1 MKFLLP
7 KLPIFL
13 ALAIACAISAPA
25 QLKAPNATG
34 ISMGAVHLTVRD
46 IDANVAFFKL
56 LGGKPVKNGPLQLI
70 EFPGMYVGLEKG
82 EPTGGTVGS
91 IVNHI
96 GFQVQH
102 MQDWLPKWQAAGLT
116 IEPMTRPTQAYL
128 HSPDD
133 VRIEILEE
141 PSLPTPIAGH
151 HIHFFTQ
158 DVPGMQAWYVKTF
171 GAIAGTR
178 AQFQTADLPGI
189 NLTFT
194 AAPPPS
200 APSWGRAVSA
210 LVFEVKDLKAFL
222 VILQSAGIKI
232 DEPYKKIPHS
242 SIAQASITDPWGTTI
257 ELTEGLALAK

>member
-13 ALAIACAISAPA
+13 ALALACAVSAPA
-25 QLKAPNATG
+25 QLKPPNAIG
-34 ISMGAVHLTVRD
+34 VSMGAVHLTVRD
-46 IDANVAFFKL
+46 VDANIAFFKL
-56 LGGKPVKNGPLQLI
+56 LGGTPVKNGPLQLM

-82 EPTGGTVGS
+82 EPTGGSIGS
-91 IVNHI
+91 IVNHF
-96 GFQVQH
+96 GFQVRS
-102 MQDWLPKWQAAGLT
+102 MKDWLPKWQAAGIK
-116 IEPMTRPTQAYL
+116 IEPQTRPTQAYL
-128 HSPDD
+128 LTPDD

-141 PSLPTPIAGH
+141 PTLPTPIAGH

-171 GAIAGTR
+171 GAIPGTR

-200 APSWGRAVSA
+200 DPTSGRALSSI
-210 LVFEVKDLKAFL
+210 VFEVKDLKAFL
-222 VILQSAGIKI
+222 ATLKSAGIKI

-242 SIAQASITDPWGTTI
+242 SIAKATITDPWGTTI
-257 ELTEGLALAK
+257 ELTEGLASTK